1 MIFLL
6 GIPALISGIGAACAS
21 TAATVGTVAATTSA
35 GGILGGL
42 GATAG
47 LGLLAKGAAS
57 VATKA
62 TAAKVAAGIAGKCVA
77 MSVTKEVGESFV
89 KNVFCDKVRPVRGS
103 ILKVDLVGGQ
113 AEHTGVYLGN
123 DRIAEV
129 TEVDGRAEVR
139 VVSPDEFLS
148 GDGLLRSG
156 AYIYVA
162 AAKDGGCYRPVASET
177 IARRAERAV
186 GGRGKYNLCGNNC
199 HMFTRYCITGR
210 DGTMTLSASGVAH
223 VLRDEFGVGHV
234 SWRST
239 GCGTGDGTFA

>member
-1 MIFLL
+1 MFFLL

-21 TAATVGTVAATTSA
+21 TAATVGAVAATTSA

-47 LGLLAKGAAS
+47 LGFLAKGAAAA
-57 VATKA
+57 ATKA
-62 TAAKVAAGIAGKCVA
+62 TTAKVAAGIAGKCVA
-77 MSVTKEVGESFV
+77 MSVAKGVGESFV
-89 KNVFCDKVRPVRGS
+89 KNVVCDRVRPVRGS

-113 AEHTGVYLGN
+113 AEHTGVYLGR

-129 TEVDGRAEVR
+129 TEVNGRAEVR

-148 GDGLLRSG
+148 GDGLIRTG
-156 AYIYVA
+156 VYIYVA
-162 AAKDGGCYRPVASET
+162 AAKDGGRYRPVASET

-186 GGRGKYNLCGNNC
+186 GSRGKYGLCGNNC

-210 DGTMTLSASGVAH
+210 DGVVTLSASGVAYA
-223 VLRDEFGVGHV
+223 LRDEFGVGRV

-239 GCGTGDGTFA
+239 GCGTADGTFA